1 MRVFPRIT
9 RPQFRGQGRRLRRLG
24 RRLPAA
30 SVLPIV
36 EIPLLCG
43 ALLFLLTG
51 ERARYLE
58 RSGAHADALV
68 LALAL
73 GAFALL
79 HLYLQRSALPRLK
92 LRRAPPAYD
101 EQRIL
106 LDLGHAARAATSI
119 DELYKLIVKMIGDA
133 LHTESVSI
141 FVRDDASGDFIC
153 RRSSLEIESVAA
165 QPGTD
170 HAADAPEARPVLRKG
185 AFIVKR
191 LRNLAIPL
199 SIEPKDLET
208 WSLALSS
215 AGAAAL
221 EARERESATLRRIG
235 ARLLLQIKM
244 KDQLV
249 GILSLG
255 AREGAREFS
264 TKDQQ
269 MLMSVASQLAFV
281 IENSKLVARLVEEEH
296 LRRELELAAEVQRR
310 LFPTHAPVSASL
322 ELSGFCRPAR
332 GVGGDYYDFL
342 TFDLEQIGV
351 AVADVAGKGIS
362 AALLM
367 SIVQASLRSQ
377 ALTNCASVRL
387 EGSIANLVSAM
398 NRLLCRSTGEA
409 SYVTFFYAQFDERTR
424 QLTYVNAGHNP
435 PFLIRANQSN
445 ETADEAARPLPKL
458 DAAAC
463 LDLLH
468 PAAPPDSNAVGPEAT
483 SPAAL
488 IAPEP
493 SASACVKLTTG
504 GPVIGLFESFF
515 YEEEMIQLHSGDL
528 LVAYTDGVT
537 ESLSPGGEEFGEER
551 LRELLISAPHLSAEE
566 MRDKVVRD
574 VQHWSAG
581 AAQHDDLTFVIFKLK

>member
-1 MRVFPRIT
+1 M
-9 RPQFRGQGRRLRRLG
+9 
-24 RRLPAA
+24 LP
-30 SVLPIV
+30 VL
-36 EIPLLCG
+36 EILLLCG

-73 GAFALL
+73 AVFALL
-79 HLYLQRSALPRLK
+79 HLYLQRYALPRLA
-92 LRRAPPAYD
+92 LRHAPPSYD

-141 FVRDDASGDFIC
+141 FVRDDSTGDFIC
-153 RRSSLEIESVAA
+153 RMSSLQLDSDLA
-165 QPGTD
+165 QGSFD
-170 HAADAPEARPVLRKG
+170 GAADASEAQLFLRKN
-185 AFIVKR
+185 AFIVNR

-208 WSLALSS
+208 WQLALSS
-215 AGAAAL
+215 AGVAAP
-221 EARERESATLRRIG
+221 EARERERESLTLRRIN

-255 AREGAREFS
+255 ARAFGRAFS

-269 MLMSVASQLAFV
+269 MLTSVASQLALV
-281 IENSKLVARLVEEEH
+281 IENSKLVARLVEEERM
-296 LRRELELAAEVQRR
+296 RRELELAAEVQRR
-310 LFPTHAPVSASL
+310 LFPTHAPASATL

-377 ALTNCASVRL
+377 AMSNCASVQT

-398 NRLLCRSTGEA
+398 NQLLCRSTGEA

-435 PFLIRANQSN
+435 PFLIRANRPN
-445 ETADEAARPLPKL
+445 ESGDEAAHALPQL
-458 DAAAC
+458 EAARGE
-463 LDLLH
+463 LPY
-468 PAAPPDSNAVGPEAT
+468 PAAMTGLNAAGLNDTLTEAI
-483 SPAAL
+483 
-488 IAPEP
+488 IAHEP
-493 SASACVKLTTG
+493 LAGACVKLTTG

-537 ESLSPGGEEFGEER
+537 ESLSPVGEEFGEER
-551 LRELLISAPHLSAEE
+551 LRELLVSAPHLSAEE
-566 MRDKVVRD
+566 MRNKVVRH
-574 VQHWSAG
+574 VQQWSAG
-581 AAQHDDLTFVIFKLK
+581 VPQHDDLTFVIFKLK